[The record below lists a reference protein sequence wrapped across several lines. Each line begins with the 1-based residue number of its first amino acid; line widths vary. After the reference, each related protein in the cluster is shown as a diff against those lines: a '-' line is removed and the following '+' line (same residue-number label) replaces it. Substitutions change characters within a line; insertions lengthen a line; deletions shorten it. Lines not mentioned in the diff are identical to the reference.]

1 MDLQELLEYERAVLK
16 ALFRASSP
24 QEFLAQHNLEP
35 QTFIHPHMQECFS
48 TFCQALDKYAIL
60 SKEATL
66 KLFPNKEQEVKN
78 IMRARTPSNIQH
90 TIDTL
95 KQESH
100 RRALQEMGENVQKE
114 CNSLTRPRDIHAH
127 ALQSLEDIGR
137 AYSPCADLIYDG
149 AMDDGDLLGDIILYE
164 EGKLNIIKSG
174 YNELDSLSG
183 GFKPGDQII
192 IGASTSMGK
201 TAFALNLAL
210 QIPLQNPKNGVLFCS
225 LEMTRTAIGLRM
237 VSLLEGIPVKE
248 LKDLGNLGPKRKETI
263 KQGMAKRRALPLY
276 TYAGSRD
283 LHTIT
288 TAITTAAQQKGVKL
302 VIVDYIQLI
311 ETKEEEFNLHTK
323 LSKISSAL
331 KACATQNDIVIIALS
346 QVKRA
351 VNEREDRRPLLSDL
365 KESGSIEQDADMVIF
380 LHRDFKYARERIF
393 TEAAK
398 RFGSV
403 KVDKRNHVTSSK
415 YERDAF
421 IQEALQR
428 LEEDHVSGCHQAEL
442 IVAKNRDGEVGTAK
456 TWFYPPFM
464 RFSDDPH
471 NLTITP
477 PTHHLTPQQLQ
488 EFDRIF

>member
-1 MDLQELLEYERAVLK
+1 MSAFVEYERAMLKVLIRQK
-16 ALFRASSP
+16 DLQNLFLQLETQDFANPPTRAFFAVCV
-24 QEFLAQHNLEP
+24 EFLKTHDTIEP
-35 QTFIHPHMQECFS
+35 S
-48 TFCQALDKYAIL
+48 AIL
-60 SKEATL
+60 AHYPAQEGELDQIMQT
-66 KLFPNKEQEVKN
+66 PNNQDPESL
-78 IMRARTPSNIQH
+78 IAL
-90 TIDTL
+90 L

-100 RRALQEMGENVQKE
+100 RRALQEMFQEGSKE
-114 CNSLTRPRDIHAH
+114 CDSLTRPRDIHAH

-428 LEEDHVSGCHQAEL
+428 LEEDHVNGCHQAEL